1 MLNYINQ
8 GPISTI
14 MDPLQKEFLFD
25 NLIKSVQENVA
36 GDKRIIVQ
44 MAPTGS
50 GKSTTLSNHT
60 IFEIFKQFPN
70 FTNIF
75 YIAPAVECIDEVYD
89 IMSSLV
95 GNGMLINGKTVGVY
109 NKSHIKSWIDE
120 GRGPTTQLNIMVISS
135 QLFYQYYEIYPNPDF
150 PVVLPD
156 LIINDEAHR
165 GQGVPHRSTTLE
177 DTGRTDN
184 NFDPKWFNAQERL
197 AVLGSI
203 IMHFTGTPT
212 ESQKMLTT
220 LGGVLYKFLPDMP
233 KRKEQNC
240 FTHFVFGDS
249 LAETADYSKKF
260 FFNMCERV
268 KQLQNSIT
276 PDTWQKLNGKIYK
289 MMPGMIVG
297 AGRDNAT
304 NGLHYFKQHPEYEDL
319 AYLVGG
325 DLFAS
330 TSDYKSYAGA
340 KIKRMYD
347 GIRLSMSN
355 TKINVPLVMIV
366 KDSGKVG
373 INIKRLN
380 TAVVLRL
387 PSQDKIHN
395 SYTQFVARSGRL
407 PFFRDHDQFIELMRT
422 IDISNDQKE
431 LVIEYYSM
439 MSTSY
444 VIMPNDSHLLKLVE
458 DFYGDSTF
466 SAAEGND
473 YLRENIF
480 DSKYTSNKVS
490 SYKLSHDKNQLY
502 KMFRKDYCEVCEID
516 TNGYTGCVNLA
527 YKGFMKQYGKFS
539 KMDVKTYNEF
549 FKKGVLVVDHI
560 NGNHFDNRLENLVT
574 ECPNIHNSKTI
585 IHEDYLNR
593 YDESGNLL
601 DNKVEML

>member
-1 MLNYINQ
+1 MLSY
-8 GPISTI
+8 STQKTSI
-14 MDPLQKEFLFD
+14 TVMDPLQKQFLFD
-25 NLIKSVQENVA
+25 NLIQAVSEHIA

-60 IFEIFKQFPN
+60 IFEFFRQFSHFK
-70 FTNIF
+70 NIF
-75 YIAPAVECIDEVYD
+75 YIAPAVECIDEVYE
-89 IMSSLV
+89 IMSSIV
-95 GNGMLINGKTVGVY
+95 GDGMLINGKTVGVY
-109 NKSHIKSWIDE
+109 NKEDVKRWIDE
-120 GRGPTTQLNIMVISS
+120 DRGPTTQMNIMVIST
-135 QLFYQYYEIYPNPDF
+135 QLFYDYYEVFPNPNF

-184 NFDPKWFNAQERL
+184 NFDPKWFNTQERL
-197 AVLGSI
+197 AALGSI

-220 LGGVLYKFLPDMP
+220 LGSALYNFLPDMP

-240 FTHFVFGDS
+240 FTHFVFADS
-249 LAETADYSKKF
+249 LHETADYSKKF

-268 KQLQNSIT
+268 RLLQRSITVDTWKQL
-276 PDTWQKLNGKIYK
+276 DGKIYK

-304 NGLHYFKQHPEYEDL
+304 NGLHYFKQLPEYEDL
-319 AYLVGG
+319 ANFVKG

-330 TSDYKSYAGA
+330 TSDYKSYAGL

-347 GIRLSMSN
+347 GIKLSM
-355 TKINVPLVMIV
+355 TDKKINVPLVMIV

-395 SYTQFVARSGRL
+395 AYTQFVARSGRL
-407 PFFRDHDQFIELMRT
+407 PFFRDHDQFIDLMKN
-422 IDISNDQKE
+422 INISDEQKE
-431 LVIEYYSM
+431 LVIEYYSI

-444 VIMPNDSHLLKLVE
+444 VILPNDSHLLKLVE
-458 DFYGDSTF
+458 EFYGDNTF
-466 SAAEGND
+466 TATEGND
-473 YLRENIF
+473 YLREGIF
-480 DSKYTSNKVS
+480 SAKYTSNRIS
-490 SYKLSHDKNQLY
+490 SYKLAHDKNQLY
-502 KMFRKDYCEVCEID
+502 KMFRKDQCEVCAVQS
-516 TNGYTGCVNLA
+516 NGYTECVNLA
-527 YKGFMKQYGKFS
+527 YAGFMKQYGKFS
-539 KMDVKTYNEF
+539 SLDLSSFNDF
-549 FKKGVLVVDHI
+549 FKNGVLAVDHI
-560 NGNHFDNRLENLVT
+560 NGNHFDNRPENLVT
-574 ECPNIHNSKTI
+574 ECPNIHNAKTI
-585 IHEDYLNR
+585 IHEDYLNS
-593 YDESGNLL
+593 YDEFGNLV
-601 DNKVEML
+601 DNNYELL